1 MVRGYHEGSFRA
13 PPNRIRVTKLFT
25 DVAAV
30 PEPRG
35 ELVGLWVRRAVLALF
50 AAIAVLGLLDV
61 FGQGTIH
68 TAASTPAAVL
78 RVSAP
83 GAVRGGLFFQSRVEI
98 RARRAIA
105 HPRLVLD
112 EGWVEGMQF
121 NSTEP
126 APISEAGRDG
136 RVVLSYDGIDAGE
149 RLVVWMQFEVDPT
162 NVGHRPYGLE
172 LDDAETQV
180 AAVHRSMTVF
190 P

>member
-1 MVRGYHEGSFRA
+1 VRGYHEGSFRA
-13 PPNRIRVTKLFT
+13 PPNRMRVTRLFT
-25 DVAAV
+25 DVAAN
-30 PEPRG
+30 PDPRG
-35 ELVGLWVRRAVLALF
+35 EILGLWVRRAVITIF

-61 FGQGTIH
+61 FGQGTKQ

-78 RVSAP
+78 RVTAP

-126 APISEAGRDG
+126 APVSEASRNG
-136 RVVLSYDGIDAGE
+136 RVVLSYDRVDAGQ

-172 LDDAETQV
+172 LDDAETRI
-180 AAVHRSMTVF
+180 AAVHRWITVF

>member
-1 MVRGYHEGSFRA
+1 VRGYHEGSFRA
-13 PPNRIRVTKLFT
+13 PPNRLRVTKLFT

-35 ELVGLWVRRAVLALF
+35 EIVGVWDRRAVLTIF
-50 AAIAVLGLLDV
+50 AAIAVLALLGV
-61 FGQGTIH
+61 FGQATTQ
-68 TAASTPAAVL
+68 TAASAPGAVL
-78 RVSAP
+78 SFSAP
-83 GAVRGGLFFQSRVEI
+83 EAVRGGLFFQSRVEI
-98 RARRAIA
+98 RARRPIA

-121 NSTEP
+121 NSIEP
-126 APISEAGRDG
+126 APVSEASRDG
-136 RVVLSYDGIDAGE
+136 RVVLSYDRIAAGQ
-149 RLVVWMQFEVDPT
+149 RLVVWMQFEVNPT

-180 AAVHRSMTVF
+180 AAVHRWMTVF